1 LLLSLDG
8 ASEDR
13 LQKVESQLS
22 ALAALFDKRS
32 GNPAF
37 RQVVMSPRFSAAEKT
52 AVLKDI
58 GAAHQFDDVV
68 QSFVMLLVH
77 KERLLQLPAIAA
89 SVRTQVD
96 EKLGRVRAM
105 IVTAKPVDTRTLTE
119 IVAGLEKKT
128 GKRVLPEVAVD
139 ANVIAGVKATIGGV
153 VYDATVRSQLD
164 RMRSQFQVQ

>member
-1 LLLSLDG
+1 
-8 ASEDR
+8 
-13 LQKVESQLS
+13 
-22 ALAALFDKRS
+22 LAALFDKRS